1 MLQNLRIHPLSE
13 VLCWYFKES
22 KLLQGLQLLVVILWS
37 YRADRQAVVFWYLIL
52 YRAYRQAV
60 VFWYLILYCAYRQA
74 VVWARMD
81 IKCAPICGPAIFFP
95 TAQQDQLTRVEGKF
109 WRNLQI
115 LCQGGPSSP
124 ALATTGQHERW
135 HDYAHTC
142 KNSDFYYYY
151 CFYYIYYYF
160 WLCANSDD
168 MNVSHFPVFFIS
180 SGNFPH

>member
-1 MLQNLRIHPLSE
+1 MPI
-13 VLCWYFKES
+13 KES
-22 KLLQGLQLLVVILWS
+22 AKNAPEFQNPSFDWSSILVLQGIQATPRTPALVVILWS
-37 YRADRQAVVFWYLIL
+37 YRADRQAVV
-52 YRAYRQAV
+52 
-60 VFWYLILYCAYRQA
+60 
-74 VVWARMD
+74 WAWMD

-142 KNSDFYYYY
+142 KNSDFYSYYY
-151 CFYYIYYYF
+151 FYYIYYYYF

-168 MNVSHFPVFFIS
+168 MNVSHFPVFYLQWKFS
-180 SGNFPH
+180 TLNLYEPK

>member
-60 VFWYLILYCAYRQA
+60 V
-74 VVWARMD
+74 WAWMD
-81 IKCAPICGPAIFFP
+81 IKYVPICGPAIFFP
-95 TAQQDQLTRVEGKF
+95 TAQQDQLTRVEAKF

-142 KNSDFYYYY
+142 KNSGFYYYC

-180 SGNFPH
+180 SGNSPH